1 MLSIPQSLFSG
12 TSKGILLIGETLNEP
27 GAKGEVRLGEGVER
41 AGEAEVG
48 DAAEEREDWEAR
60 EGVEGSEPCG
70 LLDSLFFSEAADVWL
85 MLPATVEE

>member
-41 AGEAEVG
+41 AG
-48 DAAEEREDWEAR
+48 
-60 EGVEGSEPCG
+60 
-70 LLDSLFFSEAADVWL
+70 FFYYNPNKKKS
-85 MLPATVEE
+85 